1 MFCSARWSNLGH
13 YEKESIMSKTAIAA
27 AVLLWCILAPGLA
40 LAGLFEWPVE
50 DGGNGHFYEPVPVPW
65 PGIAWSTSYQAAV
78 SAGGYLATLTSAE
91 ENTFVFNLI
100 KNWPECWYSGGGN
113 IFGPWLG
120 GYQVPGSAEAAGG
133 WRWVTEEPWA
143 FTRWAAGEPNNQ
155 GGNENELQYFGLGGV
170 IEDTWNDGW
179 GEAPAG
185 WDPPI
190 LGYIVEYVPEPA
202 TLALLAL
209 GGLGVLRRRKEW

>member
-1 MFCSARWSNLGH
+1 
-13 YEKESIMSKTAIAA
+13 MSKSAIV
-27 AVLLWCILAPGLA
+27 AVFVLWSILVPGLA
-40 LAGLFEWPVE
+40 LADLFQWRVE
-50 DGGNGHFYEPVPVPW
+50 DGGNGHFYEPVSVPLS
-65 PGIAWSTSYQAAV
+65 GIAWSTSYQAAV

-100 KNWPECWYSGGGN
+100 KDRPEFWYSGGGN

-120 GYQVPGSAEAAGG
+120 GYQIAGSAEPDEG

-143 FTRWAAGEPNNQ
+143 FTRWGVGEPNNQ
-155 GGNENELQYFGLGGV
+155 GGNEDVLEYIGLGGV

-179 GEAPAG
+179 GEAPVG

-202 TLALLAL
+202 TLSLLAL
-209 GGLGVLRRRKEW
+209 GVGSVWLKRRRQ